1 MKLHIDIE
9 TFSSE
14 DIRNVGA
21 YKYMESPD
29 FEILM
34 VAFAFDDNPI
44 QIIDLAAGEDLPEYF
59 IYSLT
64 DPLVEKYAHNANF
77 ERNAFKAYG
86 IETDIAQWRCTAIK
100 SLYCGLP
107 QSLEMVSKALKLE
120 EKGKLSTGKALIRY
134 FSVPC
139 KPSKANGMRSRN
151 FYFHD
156 TVKWEEFKRYCIADV
171 EAEREICSRLAHF
184 DIPDIE
190 QRAYTLDQQIND
202 RGVRIDTQLASIA
215 VATDERFSKEL
226 TIRIKELTG
235 LQNPNSPAQLKKW
248 LSDATGK
255 DINSLTKAA
264 VTELLNE
271 TSDAAVF
278 EVLEGRQMLSKSST
292 KKYIKMMDCVC
303 ADGRAHGLFQF
314 YGANRTGR
322 WAGRLI
328 QLQNLPRNSM
338 EALDTARHVL
348 KHRAYAYLKLAYD
361 NVPKVLSELVRTALI
376 PSEGKTFGVCDFS
389 AIEARVLSWL
399 AGEQWRMD
407 VFNSH
412 GKIYEASA
420 AMMFNIPLESIGKGS
435 EYRQRGK
442 VAELALGY
450 QGGAGAM
457 AVMDTEKKIPQHEY
471 AIIVSKWRRANP
483 SIVKL
488 WKKVEEYAKHAL
500 ENPGKR
506 VRLDK
511 LTFEFS
517 HNALQIGLP
526 SGRKLM
532 YQEARLTEGRFGPSI
547 VYMGMEQTTKT
558 WGRVDTYGGKLVE
571 NIVQAI
577 SRDLLSE
584 CMLRLDEN
592 GAKIVM
598 HIHDEVVVELNHD
611 HEEAESLTL
620 EYVERIMCEGV
631 SWAQGLPLNA
641 DGYITNFYKKD

>member
-21 YKYMESPD
+21 YKYFESPD

-34 VAFAFDDNPI
+34 VAYAFDDNPV
-44 QIIDLAAGEDLPEYF
+44 QIVDLAAGEILPESF
-59 IYSLT
+59 IEALT
-64 DPLVEKYAHNANF
+64 NPEYIKYAHNANF

-86 IETDIAQWRCTAIK
+86 YETDISEWRCTAIK

-107 QSLEMVSKALKLE
+107 QSLDMVSKALKLE

-156 TVKWEEFKRYCIADV
+156 PVKWEEFKRYCIADV

-184 DIPDIE
+184 EIPDIE
-190 QRAYTLDQQIND
+190 QKAYTLDQQIND

-215 VATDERFSKEL
+215 VATDKRFSEEL
-226 TIRIKELTG
+226 TVRIKELTN

-248 LSDATGK
+248 LSDATGTE
-255 DINSLTKAA
+255 ITCLTKAA
-264 VTELLNE
+264 VNDLLSE
-271 TSDAAVF
+271 TTDGAVL
-278 EVLEGRQMLSKSST
+278 EVLEGRQMLSKTSI
-292 KKYIKMMDCVC
+292 KKYLKMMDCVC
-303 ADGRAHGLFQF
+303 ADGRARGLFQF

-328 QLQNLPRNSM
+328 QLQNLARNHMSNL
-338 EALDTARHVL
+338 EEVRTELKIGTYRTFTEIADKVPTA
-348 KHRAYAYLKLAYD
+348 
-361 NVPKVLSELVRTALI
+361 LSELVRTALI
-376 PSEGKTFGVCDFS
+376 PSVGKTFAVSDFS

-399 AGEQWRMD
+399 ADEKWRLD
-407 VFNSH
+407 VFNTH

-420 AMMFNIPLESIGKGS
+420 AMMFGIPLESIGKGS

-450 QGGAGAM
+450 QGGKGAM
-457 AVMDTEKKIPQHEY
+457 ATMDSEKKIPEHEY
-471 AIIVSKWRRANP
+471 QMIVDKWRKANP
-483 SIVKL
+483 EIVKL
-488 WKKVEEYAKHAL
+488 WKKVNDYAIHAL

-506 VRLDK
+506 FKLDK
-511 LTFEFS
+511 LTFEYS
-517 HNALQIGLP
+517 NKTLQIGLP
-526 SGRKLM
+526 SGRKLF
-532 YQEARLTEGRFGPSI
+532 YWDAKLVPGKFGGSSI
-547 VYMGMEQTTKT
+547 AYMGMEQTKKV
-558 WGRVDTYGGKLVE
+558 WGRIDTYGGKLVE

-584 CMLRLDEN
+584 CMLRLDDA
-592 GAKIVM
+592 GTKIVM
-598 HIHDEVVVELNHD
+598 HIHDEVVCEFNEDYAEARLKFT
-611 HEEAESLTL
+611 EE
-620 EYVERIMCEGV
+620 IMGEAPN
-631 SWAQGLPLNA
+631 WAAGLPLNA
-641 DGYITNFYKKD
+641 DGYITNFYKKE

>member
-21 YKYMESPD
+21 YKYFESPD

-34 VAFAFDDNPI
+34 VAYAFDDGPV
-44 QIIDLAAGEDLPEYF
+44 QIVDLAAGEVLPEFF

-86 IETDIAQWRCTAIK
+86 YETDISEWRCTAIK

-107 QSLEMVSKALKLE
+107 QSLDMVSKALKLE

-156 TVKWEEFKRYCIADV
+156 SVKWEEFKRYCIADV
-171 EAEREICSRLAHF
+171 EAEREICSRLAYF
-184 DIPDIE
+184 EIPDIE
-190 QRAYTLDQQIND
+190 QKAYTLDQQIND

-215 VATDERFSKEL
+215 VATDKRFSEEL
-226 TIRIKELTG
+226 TVRIKELTA

-248 LSDATGK
+248 LSDATGT
-255 DINSLTKAA
+255 DITSLTKAA
-264 VTELLNE
+264 VNDLLSE
-271 TSDAAVF
+271 TTDGAVL
-278 EVLEGRQMLSKSST
+278 EVLEGRQMLSKTSI
-292 KKYIKMMDCVC
+292 KKYLKMMDCVC
-303 ADGRAHGLFQF
+303 ADGRARGLFQF

-328 QLQNLPRNSM
+328 QLQNLTRNHMSN
-338 EALDTARHVL
+338 LDEVRTVL
-348 KHRAYAYLKLAYD
+348 SLNEYKKFLYLVD
-361 NVPKVLSELVRTALI
+361 SVPQALSELVRTALI
-376 PSEGKTFGVCDFS
+376 PSEGKTFAVSDFS

-399 AGEQWRMD
+399 ANEKWRLD
-407 VFNSH
+407 VFNTH

-420 AMMFNIPLESIGKGS
+420 AMMFGIPLESIGKGS

-450 QGGAGAM
+450 QGGKGAM
-457 AVMDTEKKIPQHEY
+457 ATMDSEKKIPEHEY
-471 AIIVSKWRRANP
+471 QMIVDKWRRANP
-483 SIVKL
+483 EIVKL
-488 WKKVEEYAKHAL
+488 WKKVNDYAIHTL

-506 VRLDK
+506 FKLDK
-511 LTFEFS
+511 LTFEYS
-517 HNALQIGLP
+517 QKALQIGLP
-526 SGRKLM
+526 SGRKLF
-532 YQEARLTEGRFGPSI
+532 YWDAKLVPGKFGGSSI
-547 VYMGMEQTTKT
+547 AYMGMEQTKKV
-558 WGRVDTYGGKLVE
+558 WGRIDTYGGKLVE

-584 CMLRLDEN
+584 CMLRLDQR

-598 HIHDEVVVELNHD
+598 HIHDEVVVEIGGVF
-611 HEEAESLTL
+611 LTL
-620 EYVERIMCEGV
+620 EFIEREMGEV
-631 SWAQGLPLNA
+631 PSWAAGLPLNA
-641 DGYITNFYKKD
+641 DGYVTNFYKKE